1 MLNTIPRA
9 KLHGP
14 ALLAPLANS
23 LTTFAAKV
31 ALMCALAIPT
41 TGLGQGHHHYK
52 LIDVG
57 TFGGPTSNVN
67 EVAEVVRS
75 NGTLVGGADTT
86 TPDPNFPN
94 SCLFCIPDP
103 FITHAFQWRNGVL
116 TDLGALSG
124 TNSSFAQWTSNS
136 GLTAGYSEDGT
147 IDPLLGIPAVHAVL
161 WREGHIED
169 LGTLE
174 GGYESGAFS
183 INSRGQVTGV
193 SGKSIAQQ
201 RVFLWEKGKMKDLGT
216 LGGTSAGLLGIDG
229 NVEMNERGHIVA
241 CSETSTVNPATGLP
255 VVEPFLWEPDTMIGL
270 GSLGGTSGCAIF
282 LNNSDQVVGYS
293 NLAGDT
299 SFHPLSG
306 NEASALPTSVLWED
320 LPASLSGSMSPARL
334 SETAMSQVLLAARPP
349 TVSFAPFFGV
359 MAQ

>member
-1 MLNTIPRA
+1 MKTRSYSSTLI
-9 KLHGP
+9 
-14 ALLAPLANS
+14 
-23 LTTFAAKV
+23 TTLFAAAIAVPVLAQERSQV
-31 ALMCALAIPT
+31 ADGV
-41 TGLGQGHHHYK
+41 TGKEGAAGQHHHYK

-57 TFGGPTSNVN
+57 TFGGPTSSVN
-67 EVAEVVRS
+67 EVAQVVRS

-94 SCLFCIPDP
+94 SCLFCLPDP
-103 FITHAFQWRNGVL
+103 FITHAFQWQHGVL

-193 SGKSIAQQ
+193 SGKSVAQQ

-282 LNNSDQVVGYS
+282 FQRQRSGGRLFEPGRGHVVPPLYLATRPAPYGPRYSGRTYRHRILDQ
-293 NLAGDT
+293 
-299 SFHPLSG
+299 
-306 NEASALPTSVLWED
+306 
-320 LPASLSGSMSPARL
+320 
-334 SETAMSQVLLAARPP
+334 
-349 TVSFAPFFGV
+349 
-359 MAQ
+359 